1 MSVYRPVTHIL
12 PMATLRRQRMLPWP
26 GRVVAREGQTVQPG
40 DEVAYTVA
48 DPRYRL
54 IDVAQALNVSRER
67 ADELVVVK
75 PGDRVQAGDVLAERK
90 GWRRRMVTAPEE
102 GEVMLVGDGQVL
114 LRARSKRLSLKAG
127 FPGRVT
133 RVYED
138 QGVEI
143 TVRGAVIDGVWG
155 NGRVEYGLLQVV
167 ADTPGEILAPDKLSV
182 DLRGM
187 VVVGGSCDEAK
198 VLELANE
205 LPLRALILGS
215 LRARLIPVALQM
227 DVPVVVLEGFGHIPI
242 NAAAFRLLKT
252 NVRREVAVVADRLDR
267 EEGLRPQIII
277 PLDIPDAPEPLPVD
291 ELRVGHK
298 VRIVRMPYVGGVGTV
313 IALSRG
319 QTMLPNGVRTSTAE
333 VRLDDGTRVVVPLN
347 NLEILA

>member
-26 GRVVAREGQTVQPG
+26 GRVVVREGQTVQPS
-40 DEVAYTVA
+40 DEVAYTAA
-48 DPRYRL
+48 DPHYRL
-54 IDVAQALNVSRER
+54 IDVAQALNVSRAQ

-90 GWRRRMVTAPEE
+90 GWRRKTVTAPEE
-102 GEVMLVGDGQVL
+102 GEIMLVGDGQVL

-127 FPGRVT
+127 FPGRIT

-155 NGRVEYGLLQVV
+155 NGRVEYGLLQVI
-167 ADTPGEILAPDKLSV
+167 ADTPGEILAPDKISV

-187 VVVGGSCDEAK
+187 VVVGGSCDDAK

-242 NAAAFRLLKT
+242 NSAAFRLLRT
-252 NVRREVAVVADRLDR
+252 NVQREVAVVADRPNR
-267 EEGLRPQIII
+267 VEGLRPQIII

-313 IALSRG
+313 IALSPG
-319 QTMLPNGVRTSTAE
+319 LTMLPNGVRAPTAE
-333 VRLDDGTRVVVPLN
+333 VRLDDGTRIVVPLN